1 MDISVVITTYNRPN
15 ALQQV
20 LRALFRQSQLP
31 VEIVIADDGSAQITA
46 KVISDLKKQS
56 PCMLKHIWQP
66 DQGFRAAAARNK
78 AVAETTGQYIIFL
91 DGDCIP
97 LPNFVE
103 RHQEFSGAGF
113 FVAGNRVLLSEKLTQ
128 EVEFNN
134 EAVWQWPFPK
144 WIWARL
150 LGKIN
155 RLLPLIYYSPG
166 GFWRE
171 LRRNKWAG
179 VKTCNLGLWK
189 QDFMLINGFDEKYQG
204 WGHEDADLAVRLI
217 KSGIKRRDGRFG
229 IPVLH
234 LWHKEFDRSHER
246 ENRNRLENRLKAGA
260 EVIRP
265 AKGIDQYLSNQ
276 YR

>member
-1 MDISVVITTYNRPN
+1 MDISVVITSYNRPN

-20 LRALFRQSQLP
+20 LEALFRQNQLP
-31 VEIVIADDGSAQITA
+31 TEIVIADDGSAQITA

-66 DQGFRAAAARNK
+66 DEGFRAAAARNK
-78 AVAETTGQYIIFL
+78 AVAETMGQYIIFL

-97 LPNFVE
+97 LPNFIE
-103 RHQEFSGAGF
+103 RHQAFSGAGF

-150 LGKIN
+150 QGKIN
-155 RLLPLIYYSPG
+155 RLLPLIYYAPG
-166 GFWRE
+166 GVWRNQ
-171 LRRNKWAG
+171 RPNKWAG

-189 QDFMLINGFDEKYQG
+189 QDFMLINGFDENYQG

-234 LWHKEFDRSHER
+234 LWHKEYDRSHER

-260 EVIRP
+260 EVIRS

-276 YR
+276 SR